1 MGAPPPHEMVH
12 QGTDASGMEEW
23 RCPECGRH
31 FVVRW
36 PPDFERLVLAE
47 GDGDAVHVGAKGEPR
62 LTGIQV
68 APAAGE
74 PRPRPRSSGAPG
86 CATTASTGTA
96 RSPEAQAASAG
107 SGGPASVGSARRGRR
122 NSTEATAPTARAAA
136 ASR

>member
-1 MGAPPPHEMVH
+1 MGAPPPHEMVR

-47 GDGDAVHVGAKGEPR
+47 GDGDAVHVGAKGEPA

-68 APAAGE
+68 TPAAADAE
-74 PRPRPRSSGAPG
+74 V
-86 CATTASTGTA
+86 
-96 RSPEAQAASAG
+96 EW
-107 SGGPASVGSARRGRR
+107 
-122 NSTEATAPTARAAA
+122 RAWLRDNGIDWDGQVA
-136 ASR
+136 

>member
-47 GDGDAVHVGAKGEPR
+47 GDGDASTSGPR
-62 LTGIQV
+62 
-68 APAAGE
+68 
-74 PRPRPRSSGAPG
+74 
-86 CATTASTGTA
+86 ASPPYRHPVT
-96 RSPEAQAASAG
+96 P
-107 SGGPASVGSARRGRR
+107 
-122 NSTEATAPTARAAA
+122 AAA
-136 ASR
+136 AEDEWRAWLRDNGIDWDGQVA

>member
-47 GDGDAVHVGAKGEPR
+47 GDGDAVHVGAKGDSG
-62 LTGIQV
+62 LIGVQV
-68 APAAGE
+68 TPAAGD
-74 PRPRPRSSGAPG
+74 
-86 CATTASTGTA
+86 
-96 RSPEAQAASAG
+96 
-107 SGGPASVGSARRGRR
+107 
-122 NSTEATAPTARAAA
+122 AAA
-136 ASR
+136 DAEVEVEWRAWLRDNGIDWDGQVA

>member
-47 GDGDAVHVGAKGEPR
+47 GDGDAVHVGAKGGPG

-68 APAAGE
+68 SPAAADADADAE
-74 PRPRPRSSGAPG
+74 I
-86 CATTASTGTA
+86 
-96 RSPEAQAASAG
+96 EW
-107 SGGPASVGSARRGRR
+107 
-122 NSTEATAPTARAAA
+122 RAWLRDNGIDWDGQVA
-136 ASR
+136 